1 MSSFGYEGPDPTLR
15 PDDRPPAGSGWLTK
29 GRVENL
35 ADGVFSI
42 VMTLLVLDLKVPE
55 LADRF
60 TTEQSLWPSLVALYP
75 RYASYLIGFFTIG
88 IYWVSHHYIFHFVR
102 RMDRNALWL
111 NIAFMCCLSFLP
123 FSTAVMG
130 RYPGNRSAVEVY
142 GMTLLINSFALL
154 AIYGYSMGRRRL
166 VDPNITKGQV
176 KEGALRI
183 LFMPVTALIGMFTA
197 IWNPTAGAVI
207 YLTAA
212 GTYMLPEGMDLFRPR
227 PKRKNKTP
235 SEMY

>member
-1 MSSFGYEGPDPTLR
+1 MSSLGGYDPITR
-15 PDDRPPAGSGWLTK
+15 GDERPPAGSGWLTK
-29 GRVENL
+29 SRVENL

-55 LADRF
+55 LADQF
-60 TTEQSLWPSLVALYP
+60 ATDQGVWQGVMAMYP
-75 RYASYLIGFFTIG
+75 RYASYLIGFFTVG
-88 IYWVSHHYIFHFVR
+88 IYWVGHHYIFHMVR

-130 RYPGNRSAVEVY
+130 RYPGNRSAVELY
-142 GMTLLINSFALL
+142 GMTLFVNSAALFAFYL
-154 AIYGYSMGRRRL
+154 YSTRRRKL
-166 VDPNITKGQV
+166 VDPNITDGQV
-176 KEGALRI
+176 REGAIRI
-183 LFMPVTALIGMFTA
+183 LFMPITALLGMIVA
-197 IWNPTAGAVI
+197 IWAPVAGAII

-212 GTYMLPEGMDLFRPR
+212 VTYMLPEGFDILRPR
-227 PKRKNKTP
+227 PKRKNKIP